1 MKQHFP
7 LGLLLGSVFL
17 LASAGDAQLSPA
29 MQMDLYAVEAERHSE
44 SGHYASALAAL
55 DRVLAL
61 QAEHDLTLPEAFWFQ
76 YAQVARQAERY
87 ADAVEA
93 VTRYL
98 TTVGQEGEHYRA
110 ALKLLDR
117 AQTEARM
124 AEIRQK
130 REQRRREEVGG
141 ALATMEFV
149 LIEAGSFAMGS
160 EDWGHSEQPVHQ
172 VTLSQPFS
180 LGKYEVTQGQWEAVM
195 GSNPSHFSDCGRT
208 CPVEQVSFWDVEVF
222 LGELNRWGDGATYR
236 LPTEA
241 EWEYAAR
248 AGTQTV
254 YHFGDDAAQLG
265 AYAWYRDNAD
275 RKPHPVGQKQ
285 PNGWGLYDM
294 LGNVREWTADWYAHY
309 PHGARLGPRVFRV
322 NRGGS
327 WHSAAHSCRAARRPS
342 HMPDHHDD
350 ASASAWRA
358 IPNPP
363 QGERRVEPGG
373 QPPCDRRLLG
383 VRQAVEPGVLEDHG
397 GVMQNLS
404 ERVGV
409 LTTPGRVGRVTHS
422 GPRFLPGV
430 LVTHR
435 AGLDCP
441 QPKAG
446 GFSLFCAG
454 LGPGSQAQTGA
465 LTAWSRVGKI
475 QMSGHGSP

>member
-1 MKQHFP
+1 MKQHLP

-17 LASAGDAQLSPA
+17 LAGAGDAQLSPA

-44 SGHYASALAAL
+44 SGNYASALAAL
-55 DRVLAL
+55 DRVLAV
-61 QAEHDLTLPEAFWFQ
+61 QAEHDLPLPDAFWFQ

-98 TTVGQEGEHYRA
+98 TTVGREGAHYRE

-130 REQRRREEVGG
+130 SEQRRREEVGG

-160 EDWGHSEQPVHQ
+160 EDGGRGEQPVHQ
-172 VTLSQPFS
+172 VTISPPFS

-195 GSNPSHFSDCGRT
+195 GRNPSQFSDCGRT
-208 CPVEQVSFWDVEVF
+208 CPVEQVSLWDVELF
-222 LGELNRWGDGATYR
+222 LDELNVWGDGATYR

-248 AGTQTV
+248 AGTQTA

-265 AYAWYRDNAD
+265 AYAWYRNNAAGTS
-275 RKPHPVGQKQ
+275 HPIGQKQ

-294 LGNVREWTADWYAHY
+294 LGNVREWTTDRYTRY
-309 PHGARLGPRVFRV
+309 PRGAQRDRRVFWV

-327 WHSAAHSCRAARRPS
+327 WHSTARDCRAARRNG
-342 HMPDHHDD
+342 HRPDHRDD
-350 ASASAWRA
+350 ALGFRLA
-358 IPNPP
+358 
-363 QGERRVEPGG
+363 RVP
-373 QPPCDRRLLG
+373 
-383 VRQAVEPGVLEDHG
+383 
-397 GVMQNLS
+397 
-404 ERVGV
+404 
-409 LTTPGRVGRVTHS
+409 
-422 GPRFLPGV
+422 
-430 LVTHR
+430 
-435 AGLDCP
+435 
-441 QPKAG
+441 
-446 GFSLFCAG
+446 
-454 LGPGSQAQTGA
+454 
-465 LTAWSRVGKI
+465 
-475 QMSGHGSP
+475 